1 MGSKDDRAPS
11 DESESLASGSPRT
24 RRSNK
29 GRFFVAALI
38 AAGLAAF
45 GVISRRLEH
54 DRLAQWTEAQA
65 TPSVELAT
73 LKLGSAD
80 DGLTLPG
87 EIKALNEAQIRARV
101 NGYVKEW
108 KYDIGARVKAGE
120 TLAVIDA
127 PELDQQYQEAK
138 GQLEKAEAHAQLAR
152 LTSKRWAALRASTV
166 VSQQSVDEKSGE
178 ANAKDAE
185 VAVARGNLNRL
196 QALKSFTEVTAPFAG
211 VVTARRIDVG
221 VLVGPAHPVELFD
234 IADIHQLRVYVRV
247 PQSLAPQIRQG
258 MKAALSLPQYPGRT
272 FEAKVTATSDAIEA
286 NSRTL
291 LVQLL
296 TNNDSGAL
304 LPGSFAEV
312 RFELPKKTNVVRI
325 PATALLFRDN
335 QIQVAVV
342 DADQR
347 IAFRK
352 LTIDRDLGSEVEV
365 SAGVHVSDRVVNFP
379 SETLQEGEAVIAPPQ
394 ASADRLAGQPRREGG
409 KE

>member
-221 VLVGPAHPVELFD
+221 VLV
-234 IADIHQLRVYVRV
+234 
-247 PQSLAPQIRQG
+247 
-258 MKAALSLPQYPGRT
+258 
-272 FEAKVTATSDAIEA
+272 
-286 NSRTL
+286 
-291 LVQLL
+291 
-296 TNNDSGAL
+296 
-304 LPGSFAEV
+304 
-312 RFELPKKTNVVRI
+312 
-325 PATALLFRDN
+325 
-335 QIQVAVV
+335 
-342 DADQR
+342 
-347 IAFRK
+347 
-352 LTIDRDLGSEVEV
+352 
-365 SAGVHVSDRVVNFP
+365 
-379 SETLQEGEAVIAPPQ
+379 
-394 ASADRLAGQPRREGG
+394 
-409 KE
+409 